1 MYYVKII
8 DYTTDTCQGNKL
20 STITALMET
29 DIDKIVSKLSPSNIL
44 LSDIDYYINVP
55 ITDSIRLDEIESRL
69 DFNIDC
75 QVYTHENF
83 STICVMKMEDD
94 TNER

>member
-8 DYTTDTCQGNKL
+8 DYTTDTCQGDKL

-29 DIDKIVSKLSPSNIL
+29 DIDKIVNSYPHQIYHLT
-44 LSDIDYYINVP
+44 DINYYINVP
-55 ITDSIRLDEIESRL
+55 ITDSIKLDEIESRL

-75 QVYTHENF
+75 QVYKHENF
-83 STICVMKMEDD
+83 LTICIRKMEDGYY
-94 TNER
+94 ER